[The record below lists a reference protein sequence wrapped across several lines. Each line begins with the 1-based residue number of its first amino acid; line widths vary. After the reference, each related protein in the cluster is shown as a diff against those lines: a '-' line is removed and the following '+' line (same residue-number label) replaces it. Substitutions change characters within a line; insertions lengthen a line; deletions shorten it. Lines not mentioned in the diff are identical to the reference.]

1 MVTLQLLVIC
11 GILSFLMSFIGGF
24 SRLSGIAPVRW
35 VSGLII
41 EFIRGT
47 SLLVQLFWLVFALP
61 LLGVNIAPGL
71 AAIIGLSL
79 NYGAYGSEIVR
90 SSIQAIPKG
99 QTEAGIALN
108 MTPIQRMRSIILPQA
123 FRIMLPSFGNL
134 MIELLKGTALVSL
147 ALTSDMTEKMMQM
160 RNTVGHDTQLL
171 SLLLIAYFI
180 VGYAVTLLFRWLERK
195 FSAGRV

>member
-1 MVTLQLLVIC
+1 
-11 GILSFLMSFIGGF
+11 
-24 SRLSGIAPVRW
+24 
-35 VSGLII
+35 
-41 EFIRGT
+41 
-47 SLLVQLFWLVFALP
+47 
-61 LLGVNIAPGL
+61 
-71 AAIIGLSL
+71 
-79 NYGAYGSEIVR
+79 
-90 SSIQAIPKG
+90 
-99 QTEAGIALN
+99 
-108 MTPIQRMRSIILPQA
+108 
-123 FRIMLPSFGNL
+123 